1 MRLLDNLRF
10 TAKNLPVSILLL
22 AILLSGFVKEGL
34 AQGPI
39 IGATFPYHQSFDQR
53 TIVVSMGGGALS
65 GSTRASDFTVRVN
78 GVAVPTTV
86 AGAGVAFGY
95 FGQLNASSGYSTA
108 ANVPIP
114 AVLPVFN
121 SIFVRFD
128 ASSIPGHPAFLLPG
142 ETLTVRFNNAG
153 SSLLAGGVPANANNN
168 IDIVSK
174 NTHNPVI
181 ADILFQSEGVQTSL
195 DQCSPVNTNFW
206 RWTYT
211 YSLRYRNST
220 NWN

>member
-95 FGQLNASSGYSTA
+95 FGQVNA
-108 ANVPIP
+108 
-114 AVLPVFN
+114 
-121 SIFVRFD
+121 
-128 ASSIPGHPAFLLPG
+128 
-142 ETLTVRFNNAG
+142 
-153 SSLLAGGVPANANNN
+153 
-168 IDIVSK
+168 
-174 NTHNPVI
+174 
-181 ADILFQSEGVQTSL
+181 
-195 DQCSPVNTNFW
+195 
-206 RWTYT
+206 
-211 YSLRYRNST
+211 
-220 NWN
+220 